1 MKRLLDNILTVLK
14 AIGLFIVALT
24 IGILTWW
31 PIITIGIEKMNRDL
45 KWGKWSKTILSV
57 TAAWIIFG
65 IVFSFVLLVLLV
77 QLFNPRVL

>member
-1 MKRLLDNILTVLK
+1 MKNKLKRMLDNILTVLK

-24 IGILTWW
+24 VGILTWW
-31 PIITIGIEKMNRDL
+31 PIITIGIVVSAL
-45 KWGKWSKTILSV
+45 VAFLSV

-65 IVFSFVLLVLLV
+65 IVFGFVLLVLLV

>member
-14 AIGLFIVALT
+14 AIGLFIIALSV
-24 IGILTWW
+24 GILTWW
-31 PIITIGIEKMNRDL
+31 PIITIGIVVSVL
-45 KWGKWSKTILSV
+45 VAFLSV

-65 IVFSFVLLVLLV
+65 IVFGFVLLVLLV

>member
-31 PIITIGIEKMNRDL
+31 PIISIGIL
-45 KWGKWSKTILSV
+45 VSGLVAFLSV
-57 TAAWIIFG
+57 TVAWIIFG
-65 IVFSFVLLVLLV
+65 IVFGFVLLVLLV

>member
-1 MKRLLDNILTVLK
+1 MKNKMKRLLDNILTVLK

-31 PIITIGIEKMNRDL
+31 PIISIGIVVSGL
-45 KWGKWSKTILSV
+45 VAFLSV
-57 TAAWIIFG
+57 TVAWIIFG
-65 IVFSFVLLVLLV
+65 VVFGFVLLVLLV